1 MNRIIISILIIFLI
15 LSFLTFRKD
24 NFTLQTNRKPY
35 YKKPTQKKVVI
46 IDRLPKTRSGKIVRS
61 TMVKIA
67 NHEKWMIPATIEDAT
82 VLDEISRAL
91 EK

>member
-1 MNRIIISILIIFLI
+1 MQLVINKVGRVSSL
-15 LSFLTFRKD
+15 
-24 NFTLQTNRKPY
+24 
-35 YKKPTQKKVVI
+35 KKVVI

-67 NHEKWMIPATIEDAT
+67 NQEKWNIPATIEDAT